1 MPEPK
6 IIYDFDPRNLPQEY
20 LTAIGIAV
28 ASSAQTE
35 SVIELAIAGCL
46 GVDQEYGAAITT
58 HMAAPLRFSVL
69 RSVAEIKIDDLDAL
83 DELDDLLAE
92 AETAGVKRNGIAHH
106 SWCHNPKTGEVFTVK
121 EVARTSYSMD
131 LIPMPIDKVKAD
143 AEFIY
148 QIGMK
153 LMLFI
158 QNNGIMPA
166 NTPLR
171 NRFHKTK
178 PERKKRREALL
189 RKK

>member
-1 MPEPK
+1 MPEPT

-20 LTAIGIAV
+20 LTAIGVAV

-83 DELDDLLAE
+83 DELDELLVE
-92 AETAGVKRNGIAHH
+92 AETAGVKRNAIAHH
-106 SWCHNPKTGEVFTVK
+106 SWCWNSKTREVFTVK
-121 EVARTSYSMD
+121 EVARTSYTMD
-131 LIPMPIDKVKAD
+131 LIPMPIDAVKSD

-153 LMLFI
+153 LMMFI
-158 QNNGIMPA
+158 QKHGIMPDT
-166 NTPLR
+166 TPLR